1 METNSPQAE
10 SERPPAPRPE
20 PLFELDL
27 GDNGGLVAPSS
38 FEELSSWLQAEHS
51 FWNWAIQRSQGNHEQ
66 GFRQAHSHLG
76 QALQQLNEAQ
86 QHQTSNPEH
95 SRNRLATCK
104 SQIEEAFL
112 RRRLP
117 HSSTPQ
123 AKRIDN
129 YRQRAGDRAA
139 SFMLG
144 THVHPDQ
151 GHHFQ
156 PNDLDSWRGL
166 VEGIVEGFA
175 TVDTLAQDWTT
186 GAGVSFEQ
194 LRVKAE
200 ELVGTKAVALDALHR
215 QYASISSA
223 VESTSTKQSDDFSAA
238 QAERDKA
245 FASLLEEHKQ
255 GVETLR
261 KTFREEIALRA
272 PADYW
277 ETKRK
282 GHRTLAWI
290 TGGLSFAGIAGAA
303 LVLGWQIHDLLA
315 STPSGRTP
323 DTWRLAVLILIGLF
337 AVWGVRL
344 IVRMFLSHMHLMTDA
359 GERVVMVKTYLSLL
373 EGDRLA
379 SKEDRQLILQALFRP
394 ATDGI
399 VKDEGIPPSYLEML
413 TRNPKS

>member
-1 METNSPQAE
+1 M
-10 SERPPAPRPE
+10 PRPE
-20 PLFELDL
+20 PLFEVDL
-27 GDNGGLVAPSS
+27 GDNGGQFAPTS
-38 FEELSSWLQAEHS
+38 FDELRNWLQTEQS
-51 FWNWAIQRSQGNHEQ
+51 FWKWAIQRSQGNHEQ
-66 GFRQAHSHLG
+66 GFRQAYSDVG
-76 QALQQLNEAQ
+76 QALQLTSEAQ
-86 QHQTSNPEH
+86 QHETSNPEH
-95 SRNRLATCK
+95 SRNRLAACK
-104 SQIEEAFL
+104 SQIEGAFL

-117 HSSTPQ
+117 HSSTPH
-123 AKRIDN
+123 AKRIDI

-144 THVHPDQ
+144 THVPPDQ

-166 VEGIVEGFA
+166 VEGIVQRFA
-175 TVDTLAQDWTT
+175 IGDALSTDQTT
-186 GAGVSFEQ
+186 SAGVSFEQ

-200 ELVGTKAVALDALHR
+200 ELVGTRTVTLDALHR
-215 QYASISSA
+215 QYANLAAA
-223 VESTSTKQSDDFSAA
+223 VESTSTRQSEDFSSA
-238 QAERDKA
+238 QSERDKA
-245 FASLLEEHKQ
+245 FAALLEEHKQ

-282 GHRTLAWI
+282 GHRTVAWV
-290 TGGLSFAGIAGAA
+290 TGGLSFLGIAGAA

-315 STPSGRTP
+315 STPSGKTP
-323 DTWRLAVLILIGLF
+323 ETWRFAALVLIGLF

-344 IVRMFLSHMHLMTDA
+344 VVRMFLSHVHLMTDA